1 MFFFDSFV
9 KKIIKKSKNFK
20 GLKSAIF
27 LGFSNGFVPCG
38 LVYFFIA
45 NAMSKQN
52 IFEGIL
58 VMMIFG
64 ISTLPAILFFSK
76 ISQFFSDFLKNL
88 FNYLSYGVIVCY
100 GINLAY
106 IGFKAF
112 Q

>member
-1 MFFFDSFV
+1 
-9 KKIIKKSKNFK
+9 
-20 GLKSAIF
+20 
-27 LGFSNGFVPCG
+27 
-38 LVYFFIA
+38 
-45 NAMSKQN
+45 
-52 IFEGIL
+52 GIL

-76 ISQFFSDFLKNL
+76 ISQLFSDFLKNL